1 MLMTKVA
8 ALVLGIGMFIVA
20 LSIVTYD
27 LVTAYRY
34 REALRSGA
42 AGQEP
47 RVKRWRMTVALL
59 AMSWAPLLIAAS
71 MLHSA

>member
-34 REALRSGA
+34 REALPSGA
-42 AGQEP
+42 AGQEQGKLFGCRCVRDRLMLP
-47 RVKRWRMTVALL
+47 STKARRGTD
-59 AMSWAPLLIAAS
+59 AA
-71 MLHSA
+71 A